1 MRAHMLARAHAHHH
15 HRPGTIACTIPPI
28 IAAKDMHM
36 TIHPAFTYRPFFNI
50 FRKKKTPLFN
60 RVYKWI
66 CLRKGKAIASVQ
78 YTSAVWRSGVYMNR
92 STRHA
97 AFKPVQIVRVARF
110 SVQSE
115 ACPVAR
121 MTNARCDKCTVLGG
135 RIDDRLECIDEI
147 SSILHDCCLFNATAF
162 GVVLFPNMARHLQI
176 VIHLPGVES

>member
-1 MRAHMLARAHAHHH
+1 
-15 HRPGTIACTIPPI
+15 
-28 IAAKDMHM
+28 
-36 TIHPAFTYRPFFNI
+36 
-50 FRKKKTPLFN
+50 
-60 RVYKWI
+60 
-66 CLRKGKAIASVQ
+66 
-78 YTSAVWRSGVYMNR
+78 MNR

-176 VIHLPGVES
+176 VIHLPGVESRIEHEERCFYKLVHVRRHETFVDGDFFGFF